1 MHNGE
6 YIRTVRFDKAVRG
19 YNKEDV
25 DMFLEEIADDVDRL
39 IEQNRLLSE
48 RINSLSGNA
57 VQQPTPVDNSGSIEQ
72 VQSILISAQRFS
84 DQIINEAN
92 EKAVEILEE
101 ANSKA
106 KEIDDKVGAVLAAF
120 EKDIAERK
128 ANADKEVNKMLS
140 DAAIKS
146 EGIITAAHDS
156 VARQQMLFEKLKV
169 EASEFKKILFD
180 NHKQQLEL
188 LQKFP
193 DSVPYDPEKSAK
205 AIEFIVD
212 SEPDFRSF
220 IPSVPSEITSV
231 ETFDEEVAEDIS
243 TDLVKEAEEP
253 VLASPETAEIEL
265 VTDGEETVIV

>member
-231 ETFDEEVAEDIS
+231 EIPDEDVVEDVL
-243 TDLVKEAEEP
+243 TDLVEEAEEP
-253 VLASPETAEIEL
+253 VLTSPETAEIEL